1 MPKRASSLALA
12 LRGAL
17 VLAIAGATGLGAC
30 ALDDGDPWGRA
41 EFWFSATFDEDGR
54 ADADGALRTAT
65 NYRVEVEGI
74 TMRFDT
80 VTLDLRSEGT
90 EVAGFDPANPPPGY
104 SLCHNGHCHAADG
117 SLVDYE
123 DIALELGAAAGG
135 TAAQVVVAIDG
146 EAELED
152 GPVGFPTD
160 DCSGACLLEP
170 GELASVAL
178 TASEVTFELTVYDR
192 LEGDRRRLPEGGVV
206 VTATFPIALEWRS
219 PVEGSVGDGAPID
232 VFAVVELAVTPHFLD
247 VDWVGAGL
255 LDGEQTEADL
265 SDSADLHDYVRDAL
279 LEESVFTAT
288 ITRTEP

>member
-1 MPKRASSLALA
+1 MPRRASSLARALWSALA
-12 LRGAL
+12 LA
-17 VLAIAGATGLGAC
+17 AAAGSFAGC
-30 ALDDGDPWGRA
+30 ALDDGEPWGRA
-41 EFWFSATFDEDGR
+41 QFWFSATFDDDGR
-54 ADADGALRTAT
+54 ADAAGALRTASD
-65 NYRVEVEGI
+65 YRVEVGEI
-74 TMRFDT
+74 VMRFDT

-117 SLVDYE
+117 ALVDYE
-123 DIALELGAAAGG
+123 DIALEIGAAAGG

-160 DCSGACLLEP
+160 DCSDDCLLEP

-192 LEGDRRRLPEGGVV
+192 LEGERRRLPEGGVT
-206 VTATFPIALEWRS
+206 VTATFPVALEWRV
-219 PVEGSVGDGAPID
+219 PVEGTVGDDAPID

-247 VDWVGAGL
+247 LDWVGAGL
-255 LDGEQTEADL
+255 LDGEQGEADL
-265 SDSADLHDYVRDAL
+265 SESLLLHDYVHDAL